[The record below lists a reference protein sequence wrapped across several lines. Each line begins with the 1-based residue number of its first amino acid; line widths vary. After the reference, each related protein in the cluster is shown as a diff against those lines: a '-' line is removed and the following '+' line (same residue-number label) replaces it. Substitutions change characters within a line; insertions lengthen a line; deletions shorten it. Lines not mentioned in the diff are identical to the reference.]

1 MTIMDIL
8 KRLMCCACMKNQ
20 TNEAGAITDEKVNIS
35 IKTTCCRRTKII
47 NINVSNDPESLK
59 EVKDIIDRLEMK
71 ARVMSRQ
78 NSGSL

>member
-1 MTIMDIL
+1 MTILDIL
-8 KRLMCCACMKNQ
+8 KRLMCCACIKNQ

-59 EVKDIIDRLEMK
+59 DVKDIIDRLEMK
-71 ARVMSRQ
+71 ARVMSRK

>member
-1 MTIMDIL
+1 MTLMDIL
-8 KRLMCCACMKNQ
+8 KRLMCCACIKNQ
-20 TNEAGAITDEKVNIS
+20 TNEAGANTDEKVNIS

-47 NINVSNDPESLK
+47 NINVSNDPDSLR